1 MKSMKMIVMTAI
13 MTWLLYTF
21 VGCGYAEGL
30 LGTINT
36 SAVETND
43 DARIIVSVAP
53 DLLVFSSVEEFLSAY
68 QTVMSGRATGELAYL
83 ARSIDLASMSRFY
96 LPVGIPEAYHL
107 YRLDMCEYSVG
118 MWFLPKEYL
127 VSEDTIRSAETR
139 QQHFLFHHTRHLNL
153 NDPMAGIMRQRQF
166 DLGEDDLIDG
176 RYVFVGDNSFFWGE
190 DGEIFGLYVPIPSQQ
205 ISRTQAQEEFTHFS
219 EAEITSMASFAATE
233 VIDLHDTARVNALIG
248 DFVETS
254 DQGEI
259 ESADE

>member
-107 YRLDMCEYSVG
+107 YRLDMCEYSVV
-118 MWFLPKEYL
+118 MRFLPKEHL
-127 VSEDTIRSAETR
+127 ASEATIRSAETR
-139 QQHFLFHHTRHLNL
+139 QQHFSFSYTRNLNL
-153 NDPMAGIMRQRQF
+153 EDPMEGIMRQRQF
-166 DLGEDDLIDG
+166 NLGEDDLIDD
-176 RYVFVGDNSFFWGE
+176 RYVFVGRNSFRWGE
-190 DGEIFGLYVPIPSQQ
+190 DGEIFGLRIPIPTE
-205 ISRTQAQEEFTHFS
+205 RVARNNAHEEFTHFS
-219 EAEITSMASFAATE
+219 EAEIASMVSFA
-233 VIDLHDTARVNALIG
+233 
-248 DFVETS
+248 
-254 DQGEI
+254 QP
-259 ESADE
+259 